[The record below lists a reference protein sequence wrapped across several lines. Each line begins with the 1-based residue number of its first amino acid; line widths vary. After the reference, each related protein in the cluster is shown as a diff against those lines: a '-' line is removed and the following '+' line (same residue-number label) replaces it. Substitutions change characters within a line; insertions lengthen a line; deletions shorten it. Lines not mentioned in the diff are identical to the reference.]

1 MNSMVKRFNAR
12 VPWPFRLLLV
22 VVIGFGLKE
31 VVIASIHGGWAVT
44 RKLTDRATVCPWPR
58 VASYY
63 FDLLYRGKRLKVYER
78 FHSVVEIDEDLGLTL
93 ISSPARP
100 FWITEA
106 EGARGLAN
114 LRAEQDF
121 VAHRNPESAVREGDI
136 VLDCGAHVGVFT
148 NKALELGAAKVI
160 ALEPNPANAECYR
173 RNFEKEIASGRVI
186 LVTKG
191 VWSHEKTMRLYSGP
205 STAHD
210 SLVRSL
216 DGSGVEIP
224 VTTIDL
230 LVEELDLPRVDYIK
244 MDIQGAEK
252 EALKGARATLRRF
265 RPRLMIDRDLRDDIL
280 LFPEIIHQ
288 ANPDYE
294 FICGPC
300 EPLLEDPS
308 ILAPHVLFYR

>member
-1 MNSMVKRFNAR
+1 MNSMFKRFNAR
-12 VPWPFRLLLV
+12 VPWPFRLLLLIG
-22 VVIGFGLKE
+22 IGFCLKE
-31 VVIASIHGGWAVT
+31 VVIASIYSGWAVT
-44 RKLTDRATVCPWPR
+44 RKLTDRATVCPWSR

-63 FDLLYRGKRLKVYER
+63 FDLVYRDKQLNVYEQ
-78 FHSVVEIDEDLGLTL
+78 FHSVVEVDEDLGLKL
-93 ISSPARP
+93 ISSPARS

-106 EGARGLAN
+106 DGARGLAD

-160 ALEPNPANAECYR
+160 ALEPNPANVECYR

-191 VWSHEKTMRLYSGP
+191 VWSHEKTMRLFSGP

-210 SLVRSL
+210 SLMRSL
-216 DGSGVEIP
+216 DGSGVEIS

-244 MDIQGAEK
+244 MDIQGAE
-252 EALKGARATLRRF
+252 EGALKGARATLRRF
-265 RPRLMIDRDLRDDIL
+265 RPRLMIDRDRRDDIRVL
-280 LFPEIIHQ
+280 PGIIHQ

-300 EPLLEDPS
+300 EPLLEDSS